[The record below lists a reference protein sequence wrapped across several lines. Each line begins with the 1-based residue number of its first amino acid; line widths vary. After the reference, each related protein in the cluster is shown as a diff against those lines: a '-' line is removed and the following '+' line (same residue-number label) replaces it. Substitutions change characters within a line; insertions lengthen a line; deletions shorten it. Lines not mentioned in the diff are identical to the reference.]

1 MGKNRVRWP
10 AFGGVLDTAVPLWVF
25 PIVIFGGIIL
35 SERAPA
41 AARDFFMATALPFLI
56 TVWIGAGFTFAW
68 RVVRESMLREKAP
81 SGMMAAVGILSALTL
96 LSMLGGIS
104 LIWEDPWLFGVA
116 VWPGLNMAR
125 GLIERRG
132 NGRSTPTPLGPPS

>member
-1 MGKNRVRWP
+1 MGNNRVRWS
-10 AFGGVLDTAVPLWVF
+10 AFRAALDTAVPLWVF

-41 AARDFFMATALPFLI
+41 SLRDFYIETALPFLI

-68 RVVRESMLREKAP
+68 GVVRESMLREKAP
-81 SGMMAAVGILSALTL
+81 RGMMAAVGILSALTL
-96 LSMLGGIS
+96 LSMLGGVS
-104 LIWEDPWLFGVA
+104 LMWEDPWLFGVA

-132 NGRSTPTPLGPPS
+132 NGHSTPTPLDPPS